1 VSKSKSNARTRAR
14 RLALQGLY
22 EWQLS
27 SNKPSDIEIQYL
39 VEKDTANVDVAYF
52 RELLTRVP
60 VLVEELD
67 ASIAALLSRP
77 LEEVDPVERTALRLG
92 AYELLHHPEVPYRVI
107 INESVELVK
116 MFGAEQ
122 GYRFVNGILDRLAT
136 EQRSVEVS
144 ARAKKKEK

>member
-1 VSKSKSNARTRAR
+1 VSKSKTNARTRAR

-27 SNKPSDIEIQYL
+27 SNKPSEIETQYL
-39 VEKDTANVDVAYF
+39 MEKDTANVDVAYF

-67 ASIAALLSRP
+67 VSISALLSRP
-77 LEEVDPVERTALRLG
+77 LDEVDPVERTALRLG
-92 AYELLHHPEVPYRVI
+92 AYELIHHPEVPYRVV
-107 INESVELVK
+107 INESVELAK

-122 GYRFVNGILDRLAT
+122 GYRFVNGILDRLAA
-136 EQRSVEVS
+136 EKRSAEVN
-144 ARAKKKEK
+144 AWQKKKKK